1 MTHPGREAYTA
12 YLGSHWY
19 SENVRA
25 MFSVEHMCTMT
36 MLVAGRSIRCVA
48 LRWSVV
54 GRLGDVAFAVSS
66 LDNCD
71 SGNDDN
77 NDDDVG
83 DINGF

>member
-1 MTHPGREAYTA
+1 MYTDDV
-12 YLGSHWY
+12 GSW
-19 SENVRA
+19 SID
-25 MFSVEHMCTMT
+25 
-36 MLVAGRSIRCVA
+36 RSVA
-48 LRWSVV
+48 LRWSVVV

-71 SGNDDN
+71 SGNDDDDN